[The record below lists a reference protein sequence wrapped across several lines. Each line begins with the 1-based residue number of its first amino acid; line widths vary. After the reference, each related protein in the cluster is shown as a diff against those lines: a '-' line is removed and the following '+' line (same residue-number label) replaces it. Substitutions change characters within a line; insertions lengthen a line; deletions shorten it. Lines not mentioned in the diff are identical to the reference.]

1 METVVL
7 FLLEVNPETER
18 LTKLNEEIKINET
31 FGFFLHCRQ
40 HFHFIIKKR

>member
-18 LTKLNEEIKINET
+18 LTKLNEEIKISEI
-31 FGFFLHCRQ
+31 FGSFVH
-40 HFHFIIKKR
+40 